1 MKKMLLV
8 TQDEELSEKTSE
20 LFSESLN
27 FIKQIA
33 SDSNIQYSQLACFK
47 YKDGL
52 LQKSDHNISR

>member
-47 YKDGL
+47 
-52 LQKSDHNISR
+52 